1 MIELGGN
8 IKLEGFEELPREKLI
23 VFKKI
28 IGSFTREISEQDT
41 QFKQILV
48 TLEGE
53 YKIKIEISG
62 KKETISEIQ
71 DKNLFFALSM
81 AIKEAKSKYL

>member
-8 IKLEGFEELPREKLI
+8 IKLEGFEELQREKLI

-28 IGSFTREISEQDT
+28 IGSFTKEISEQDSL
-41 QFKQILV
+41 FKEILI
-48 TLEGE
+48 TLTGE
-53 YKIKIEISG
+53 YNIKIEISG
-62 KKETISEIQ
+62 KTEITSEIQ

-81 AIKEAKSKYL
+81 AIKDAKSKYL